1 MQIYRHFQ
9 TIYNKI
15 VGKPLRVGL
24 KRKALFISIA
34 LPLLSTT
41 SVLLTHYVI
50 RKQETRIE
58 RMFLF
63 QVGPYCFLDT
73 LTYGLGA
80 YWYMCCEFL
89 SHTARVMAENF
100 QKVLFHVEIVLQCP
114 SPKLIFL
121 FVLSSGAVG
130 PEKRRTGGYRGGL
143 SLIVASIE

>member
-9 TIYNKI
+9 TIYAKI

-50 RKQETRIE
+50 KKQDTRIE

-73 LTYGLGA
+73 LTFGLGS

-89 SHTARVMAENF
+89 SHTARVMADNF
-100 QKVLFHVEIVLQCP
+100 QKVFIPFLLEIV
-114 SPKLIFL
+114 F
-121 FVLSSGAVG
+121 
-130 PEKRRTGGYRGGL
+130 
-143 SLIVASIE
+143 